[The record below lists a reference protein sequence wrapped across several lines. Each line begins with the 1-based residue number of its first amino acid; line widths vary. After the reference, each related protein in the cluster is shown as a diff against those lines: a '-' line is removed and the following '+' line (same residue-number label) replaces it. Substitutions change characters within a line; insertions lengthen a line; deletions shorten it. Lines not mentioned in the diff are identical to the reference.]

1 MQMDQAVGLFAKAVT
16 LHIVIASSDRHC
28 DACRRPEY
36 HPGASA
42 RQRTP
47 ASCSRGGISDD
58 RRDRKPD
65 GKMHDRWMKW
75 GNETSVPEETQL
87 KARGCRRTS
96 TLTIHTRPRK
106 HSQNS
111 KTAREE

>member
-58 RRDRKPD
+58 RRDRTHE
-65 GKMHDRWMKW
+65 GKMHDRWMEW
-75 GNETSVPEETQL
+75 GHETYVPDGTQI
-87 KARGCRRTS
+87 KAMGCRQIGRATC
-96 TLTIHTRPRK
+96 
-106 HSQNS
+106 
-111 KTAREE
+111 RERERRYE

>member
-65 GKMHDRWMKW
+65 GEMHDRWMEW
-75 GNETSVPEETQL
+75 GQEPPSHDDPQTNDMGSGGT
-87 KARGCRRTS
+87 RT
-96 TLTIHTRPRK
+96 TGK
-106 HSQNS
+106 NV
-111 KTAREE
+111 